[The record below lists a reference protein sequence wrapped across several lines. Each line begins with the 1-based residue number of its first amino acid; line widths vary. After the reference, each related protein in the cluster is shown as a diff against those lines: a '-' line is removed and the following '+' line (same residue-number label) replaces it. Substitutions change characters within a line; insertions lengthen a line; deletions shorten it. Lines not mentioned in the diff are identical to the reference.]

1 MMPSP
6 NLMAA
11 TLTRRTKNA
20 NLVVLG
26 NSIALYNPPIR
37 VAEEFAMLD
46 VMSGGRLVAGFPV
59 GTSMDDNFCYGVV
72 PAQLRERYYEA
83 HDLIVK
89 AWKEKDIFSFNGK
102 YTKLRYVNL
111 WPRPVQQPHPP
122 IWIPGGGSVETW
134 DFCAN
139 HDYQY
144 SFLSYF
150 GYLAGKKV
158 ADGYWDVMA
167 KKGKELNPYSM
178 GFAQIVAV
186 SETDEQAEKDY
197 GPHMDYFFNRCL
209 HVYDGFADAPGYRTV
224 KTIKAGILGQVGDR
238 AAMVRQDLK
247 WKDFVEQGYV
257 IAGSPKTVRERL
269 REAMKHI
276 HCGHLM
282 TLMQIGSMP
291 PELVRKNTSLFATEV
306 APYVRDLWSEYEDKW
321 SPKRMPQDEIAVP
334 APVHFES
341 RLTNGAAKHPAAA
354 SHAEVRSAK

>member
-1 MMPSP
+1 
-6 NLMAA
+6 
-11 TLTRRTKNA
+11 
-20 NLVVLG
+20 
-26 NSIALYNPPIR
+26 
-37 VAEEFAMLD
+37 
-46 VMSGGRLVAGFPV
+46 
-59 GTSMDDNFCYGVV
+59 
-72 PAQLRERYYEA
+72 
-83 HDLIVK
+83 
-89 AWKEKDIFSFNGK
+89 
-102 YTKLRYVNL
+102 
-111 WPRPVQQPHPP
+111 
-122 IWIPGGGSVETW
+122 
-134 DFCAN
+134 
-139 HDYQY
+139 
-144 SFLSYF
+144 
-150 GYLAGKKV
+150 
-158 ADGYWDVMA
+158 
-167 KKGKELNPYSM
+167 
-178 GFAQIVAV
+178 
-186 SETDEQAEKDY
+186 
-197 GPHMDYFFNRCL
+197 MDYFFNRCL